1 MCDEIVGSLGDR
13 YRCIVP
19 ELPFGAHT
27 TPMLDDAYLTLPALA
42 TMIAEFLLRT
52 EAPTA
57 LHEASLAG
65 GSCAPVGWSGVAG
78 AQ

>member
-1 MCDEIVGSLGDR
+1 MEENPTRVCELIVGSGD
-13 YRCIVP
+13 VEVMSSMP
-19 ELPFGAHT
+19 STGDLAQ
-27 TPMLDDAYLTLPALA
+27 DPASSNA
-42 TMIAEFLLRT
+42 RRT

-65 GSCAPVGWSGVAG
+65 GSSPVGWSGVAG